1 LSSQKST
8 PDIFFIDR
16 GRISMT
22 PCDAYS
28 AEILR
33 YLDNDLHGQELDEFR
48 AHIDTCEACRTNL
61 VAEKALS
68 GLFHR
73 TRPLYP
79 APSTLRPLVRATL
92 LQHGPFRKPRSLY
105 ERVLQILEGMLHLKA
120 AGGIPVGLAPD
131 SQFASR
137 TFQLETNDVVVAYT
151 DGITEAQNRDGDF
164 WGQQK
169 LEELLLSS
177 RHKAPQ
183 QIIEDILNKLTEFVH
198 GHAQRDDMT
207 LVVMRVQGGDA
218 RL

>member
-1 LSSQKST
+1 
-8 PDIFFIDR
+8 
-16 GRISMT
+16 MT

-151 DGITEAQNRDGDF
+151 DEITEAQNRDGDF
-164 WGQQK
+164 GANK
-169 LEELLLSS
+169 NSKSCCCLLDT
-177 RHKAPQ
+177 RHR
-183 QIIEDILNKLTEFVH
+183 NK
-198 GHAQRDDMT
+198 
-207 LVVMRVQGGDA
+207 
-218 RL
+218 

>member
-1 LSSQKST
+1 M
-8 PDIFFIDR
+8 
-16 GRISMT
+16 IS
-22 PCDAYS
+22 CDAYS
-28 AEILR
+28 VEILR
-33 YLDNDLHGQELDEFR
+33 YPHKDLHGRELEES
-48 AHIDTCEACRTNL
+48 I
-61 VAEKALS
+61 S
-68 GLFHR
+68 QM
-73 TRPLYP
+73 LY
-79 APSTLRPLVRATL
+79 
-92 LQHGPFRKPRSLY
+92 
-105 ERVLQILEGMLHLKA
+105 LKA
-120 AGGIPVGLAPD
+120 AGGIPVGIAPD
-131 SQFASR
+131 SRFASR
-137 TFQLETNDVVVAYT
+137 MFQLEANDVVVAYT